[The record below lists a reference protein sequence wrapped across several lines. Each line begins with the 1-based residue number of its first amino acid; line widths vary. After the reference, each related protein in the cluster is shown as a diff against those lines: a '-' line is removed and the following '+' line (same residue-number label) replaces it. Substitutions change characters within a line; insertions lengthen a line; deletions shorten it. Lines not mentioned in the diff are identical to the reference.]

1 MKEIV
6 DLKKEMKIIKVVHS
20 NVTSPIPSQ
29 RHVMMS
35 SCWVNTITTN
45 GS

>member
-20 NVTSPIPSQ
+20 NATKPNSIT
-29 RHVMMS
+29 MS
-35 SCWVNTITTN
+35 HHDVIML
-45 GS
+45 GLGY